1 MNKNQ
6 PIAGEMDGFKKV
18 VAEMVAL
25 KEKKAGDYGN
35 TWRAF
40 GIQGM
45 YAQIGRKFS
54 RIWLNKDKPAESLN
68 NEMMRDSLMDMAVY
82 SIMAI
87 QLLDT
92 PFQGST
98 NDLVLKA
105 LRGE

>member
-1 MNKNQ
+1 MKNQ
-6 PIAGEMDGFKKV
+6 ANKVEMDGFKKV
-18 VAEMVAL
+18 VEEMVAL

-54 RIWLNKDKPAESLN
+54 RLWLNKDKSAESLN
-68 NEMMRDSLMDMAVY
+68 NEMMRDTLMDMAVY
-82 SIMAI
+82 SIMSI
-87 QLLDT
+87 QLLDE
-92 PFQGST
+92 GKGN

-105 LRGE
+105 LLGNE